1 MFNFA
6 ADLKTKK
13 MIITSGT
20 KISKIIKHDKK
31 VIDVIASINKH
42 FRKLKNPI
50 LCKMLASRVSV
61 ADAAKIGGITTE
73 AFLKKLEENGYTV
86 QYDSATPGKEN
97 ENNKK
102 KSNNKHMDKTNVVTL
117 DARPILASGVDPFDD
132 IMKTLKGMNDDQ
144 TLLIINTFEPIPILN
159 ILKKRGYEYE
169 TERPE
174 PGVVHTYLHKTGKG
188 KEAVPATAS
197 QPEKAD
203 DFATVEKR
211 FEGKMR
217 EIDVRN
223 LEMPM
228 PMVKVLEEL
237 EKLKEGEAL
246 YVHHKRLPQYLLP
259 ELENRNFKLVQKPID
274 DDNLKLIIYK

>member
-1 MFNFA
+1 
-6 ADLKTKK
+6 
-13 MIITSGT
+13 MIITANT

-61 ADAAKIGGITTE
+61 ADAAKIGGVSTE
-73 AFLKKLEENGYTV
+73 AFLKKLQENGYTV
-86 QYDSATPGKEN
+86 QFNGSLSDSEGNTKVQ
-97 ENNKK
+97 NNS
-102 KSNNKHMDKTNVVTL
+102 SNNKIMDKTNVVKL
-117 DARPILASGVDPFDD
+117 DARPILSGGVDPFDE
-132 IMKTLKGMNDDQ
+132 IMKTLKGMKDDQ

-174 PGVVHTYLHKTGKG
+174 PGVVYTYLRKTEREPATKEVTETKTG
-188 KEAVPATAS
+188 ET
-197 QPEKAD
+197 D
-203 DFATVEKR
+203 DFEIVEAR
-211 FEGKMR
+211 FTGKMR
-217 EIDVRN
+217 EIDVRD

-228 PMVKVLEEL
+228 PMVVTLEEL

-259 ELENRNFKLVQKPID
+259 ELENRGFKLVQKPVD
-274 DDNLKLIIYK
+274 EDNLKLIIYK

>member
-1 MFNFA
+1 MQRY
-6 ADLKTKK
+6 LKQQN
-13 MIITSGT
+13 MIITANT

-61 ADAAKIGGITTE
+61 ADAAKIGGVSTE
-73 AFLKKLEENGYTV
+73 AFLKKLQENGYTV
-86 QYDSATPGKEN
+86 QFNGSLSDSEGNTKVQ
-97 ENNKK
+97 NNS
-102 KSNNKHMDKTNVVTL
+102 SNNKIMDKTNVVKL
-117 DARPILASGVDPFDD
+117 DARPILSGGVDPFDE
-132 IMKTLKGMNDDQ
+132 IMKTLKGMKDDQ

-174 PGVVHTYLHKTGKG
+174 PGVVYTYLRKTEREPATKEVTETKTG
-188 KEAVPATAS
+188 ET
-197 QPEKAD
+197 D
-203 DFATVEKR
+203 DFEIVEAR
-211 FEGKMR
+211 FTGKMR
-217 EIDVRN
+217 EIDVRD

-228 PMVKVLEEL
+228 PMVVTLEEL

-259 ELENRNFKLVQKPID
+259 ELENRGFKLVQKPVD
-274 DDNLKLIIYK
+274 EDNLKLIIYK